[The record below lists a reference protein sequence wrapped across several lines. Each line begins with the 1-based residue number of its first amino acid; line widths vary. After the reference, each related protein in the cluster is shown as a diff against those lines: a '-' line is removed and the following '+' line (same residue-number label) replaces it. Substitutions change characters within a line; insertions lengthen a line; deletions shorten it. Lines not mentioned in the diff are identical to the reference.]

1 MGTASCFA
9 WSAYLVTMKVIYNER
24 AAAKTLQ
31 LNNYRNENEIRIE
44 GMKTN
49 RFNDKV
55 VKREEW
61 TTSQT
66 VTITYTDGSKET
78 MSRKSFE

>member
-1 MGTASCFA
+1 MVRESGR
-9 WSAYLVTMKVIYNER
+9 YLRFSITDIF
-24 AAAKTLQ
+24 TFGLFDW
-31 LNNYRNENEIRIE
+31 E
-44 GMKTN
+44 GQSMKTN

-78 MSRKSFE
+78 MSRTTFNQIIKE

>member
-1 MGTASCFA
+1 MVSQSSKHLRFSITDIF
-9 WSAYLVTMKVIYNER
+9 
-24 AAAKTLQ
+24 TLGLFDWEGQ
-31 LNNYRNENEIRIE
+31 

-66 VTITYTDGSKET
+66 VTITYTDGKKET
-78 MSRKSFE
+78 MSRATFNQIIREVK

>member
-1 MGTASCFA
+1 
-9 WSAYLVTMKVIYNER
+9 
-24 AAAKTLQ
+24 
-31 LNNYRNENEIRIE
+31 
-44 GMKTN
+44 MKTN

-55 VKREEW
+55 VSKEEW

-78 MSRKSFE
+78 MSRKSFEQVIKG

>member
-1 MGTASCFA
+1 M
-9 WSAYLVTMKVIYNER
+9 VR
-24 AAAKTLQ
+24 
-31 LNNYRNENEIRIE
+31 EIGRHIRFSITDIFTFGLFDWKGQE
-44 GMKTN
+44 MKTN

-55 VKREEW
+55 VKHEEW

-78 MSRKSFE
+78 MSRKSFEQIIKG